1 VRLLFLTLLIALTSG
16 CEIWYDSR
24 HQQGDLRVHMA
35 ASPQAELSAAY
46 LSIARVEVQHVAG
59 QWHQVP
65 LDESTQEINW
75 QSTPLEHPVRLARGE
90 KLPEGHYHAI
100 RIFFNRTEGTAE
112 RHNDGAQFALYTSD
126 VYKAELDEPLRVDG
140 QHSSEILV
148 WLDLQ
153 RSLRFNSDTNE
164 SYYRLYSPG
173 IYAYSQNAG
182 HIHGTIT
189 TQRWANLNCP
199 TPQYGKH
206 NQLFG
211 AYAYIYR
218 NQQQN
223 LNQLLDLQPSEQAP
237 IMSSPVYQHSN
248 GEFYYRTPP
257 LPSGHYIVALTC
269 NGLADNPLS
278 DDRAT
283 VRISTGITVRL
294 NSNTGFTI
302 NF

>member
-1 VRLLFLTLLIALTSG
+1 FSTFLLSSVCSRSFSLFSPSPLPHRALHSFPTRRS
-16 CEIWYDSR
+16 S
-24 HQQGDLRVHMA
+24 DL
-35 ASPQAELSAAY
+35 
-46 LSIARVEVQHVAG
+46 
-59 QWHQVP
+59 
-65 LDESTQEINW
+65 
-75 QSTPLEHPVRLARGE
+75 
-90 KLPEGHYHAI
+90 HAI

-218 NQQQN
+218 NQ
-223 LNQLLDLQPSEQAP
+223 
-237 IMSSPVYQHSN
+237 
-248 GEFYYRTPP
+248 
-257 LPSGHYIVALTC
+257 
-269 NGLADNPLS
+269 
-278 DDRAT
+278 
-283 VRISTGITVRL
+283 
-294 NSNTGFTI
+294 
-302 NF
+302 